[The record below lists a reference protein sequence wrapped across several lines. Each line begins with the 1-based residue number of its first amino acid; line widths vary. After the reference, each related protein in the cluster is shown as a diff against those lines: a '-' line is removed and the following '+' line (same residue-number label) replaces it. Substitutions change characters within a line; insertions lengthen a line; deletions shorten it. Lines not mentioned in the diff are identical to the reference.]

1 MKDTKRFITIAA
13 IVAVSLSILLYLLH
27 YVIFGDWHHIF
38 IYLLGDF
45 AFLPL
50 EVFLVVIVIERILDK
65 REKSALLEKMNMVVG
80 AFYSEIG
87 NGMMRTLLPIF
98 DNNSEIC
105 QRINVGANWTSV
117 DYKEAAEYVSALNIS
132 PNYKK
137 IDFPQLKKTLLGHRQ
152 FMLTLL
158 ENPNLLE
165 KDEFTDL
172 LFSTFHLTEE
182 LEARDSFVNLP
193 TADLEHLSIDVKRM
207 YQHLLLQWLIH
218 VERLK
223 SDYPYIHSLV
233 MRTHPF
239 QEKPQATFD

>member
-1 MKDTKRFITIAA
+1 MKNANRFITVAA
-13 IVAVSLSILLYLLH
+13 IVAVSLSTLLYLLH
-27 YVIFGDWHHIF
+27 YVIFVDSHHIF
-38 IYLLGDF
+38 IYMLGDF

-65 REKSALLEKMNMVVG
+65 REKSALMEKMNMVVG
-80 AFYSEIG
+80 AFFSEMG
-87 NGMMRTLLPIF
+87 NGLMGTLLPVF

-105 QRINVGANWTSV
+105 QQFNVRADWAAV
-117 DYKEAAEYVSALNIS
+117 DYKKAAGYASLLNVS
-132 PNYKK
+132 PDYKK
-137 IDFPQLKKTLLGHRQ
+137 IGFVELKKTLMERRQ

-165 KDEFTDL
+165 KAEFTDL

-182 LEARDSFVNLP
+182 LEARDSLGNLP
-193 TADLEHLSIDVKRM
+193 RADLEHLATDVKRM

-218 VERLK
+218 VKHLK
-223 SDYPYIHSLV
+223 SNYPYLHSLV